1 MARVMKNVPAMAR
14 MYEGAIHLISSFKE
28 RRYSSSVGITLDEG
42 TSAGTL
48 GAGVSTW
55 DCERILGKKKL
66 NTSNTATIV
75 LNIR

>member
-42 TSAGTL
+42 TFSD
-48 GAGVSTW
+48 AGVSTW
-55 DCERILGKKKL
+55 DCERILGNKKL
-66 NTSNTATIV
+66 NTSNTAAID